1 MPRSMIDI
9 AITAL
14 LVLYLALLA
23 IFLVLVVTGN
33 ISPAGA
39 AGLGL
44 TVTGIV
50 CIWHWLRYKRKTL
63 QEKARALQRTA

>member
-1 MPRSMIDI
+1 MIDI

-23 IFLVLVVTGN
+23 IFVVLVVTGN
-33 ISPAGA
+33 VSPAGA

-44 TVTGIV
+44 TIAGIIS
-50 CIWHWLRYKRKTL
+50 IWHWLRYKRKTL
-63 QEKARALQRTA
+63 RRRALQHTA